1 MEKLTHILVEA
12 KTKCPIATQD
22 VHVNLENRQHAIDE
36 YYYGPAN
43 PDKPGTY
50 WKEAAKRWK
59 TTEDISRSMKCG
71 NCAAFDMSKKMLDCI
86 EKGIKTGHMGDEPDI
101 DANATIKQSKLG
113 YCNFFKFKCA
123 ADRSCTAWV
132 TGGPLK

>member
-1 MEKLTHILVEA
+1 
-12 KTKCPIATQD
+12 
-22 VHVNLENRQHAIDE
+22 
-36 YYYGPAN
+36 
-43 PDKPGTY
+43 
-50 WKEAAKRWK
+50 
-59 TTEDISRSMKCG
+59 
-71 NCAAFDMSKKMLDCI
+71 MSKKMLDCI